1 MGGSCHAVEK
11 RETITIMSQ
20 NWLESGWYMLVL
32 ILFSVRLIFFFSNL
46 LSTSQSQCSYL
57 KFKKFKH
64 QTKQLAEQ
72 HTTMRT
78 STTYLGL
85 ATLYFLGSPTGASP
99 PGTGGDCEWNWKD
112 PANGQT
118 SCYNLVTAGLE
129 SQKTLFLHH
138 IISNSLSFSLL

>member
-1 MGGSCHAVEK
+1 
-11 RETITIMSQ
+11 MSQ
-20 NWLESGWYMLVL
+20 NWLESGWYMLVF
-32 ILFSVRLIFFFSNL
+32 ILFSVRLRFFFSNL

-78 STTYLGL
+78 SATYLGL

-99 PGTGGDCEWNWKD
+99 RTGGDCDWNWQD
-112 PANGQT
+112 PATGQM
-118 SCYNLVTAGLE
+118 SCYNLVTSGLE
-129 SQKTLFLHH
+129 RQRNLCLESYYL
-138 IISNSLSFSLL
+138 I